1 MEVLE
6 PIFLSLTFKSPH
18 IDTLDESLRNYDKQE
33 PYIPPE
39 TPEEMASGTSFS
51 KTDKIVEQFGGHVLK
66 NGKCLTKKQ
75 PKTYADLIDDKSHVN
90 ELRDRYKQYNLVSDI
105 IEDKDN
111 EYDDEYDDSYE
122 VFADTEPKIHIRGKM
137 RDVLPD
143 DIDSESTGSET
154 DTEDTSARPQKNPLD
169 FCENPEVIRARR
181 EARFQSRMAKKHPTR
196 PAENKSRDVV
206 GNTKGQGQ
214 SNEVLRNR
222 QQKSANK
229 SSRANH
235 NRKSGNAFKQS
246 RGMY

>member
-1 MEVLE
+1 MINY
-6 PIFLSLTFKSPH
+6 P
-18 IDTLDESLRNYDKQE
+18 DTLDETLSKFDKQE

-39 TPEEMASGTSFS
+39 TPEKKPSLPSTSYS
-51 KTDKIVEQFGGHVLK
+51 TTERYVEEFGGHVLK

-75 PKTYADLIDDKSHVN
+75 PKSYADLIDDKSHVN
-90 ELRDRYKQYNLVSDI
+90 ELRDRYKQYNLVSDV

-122 VFADTEPKIHIRGKM
+122 VFADTEPKIHIHGRM

-143 DIDSESTGSET
+143 DIDSESAESES
-154 DTEDTSARPQKNPLD
+154 EDEQTKSQKAPLD

-181 EARFQSRMAKKHPTR
+181 EQRFQNKMAKKHP
-196 PAENKSRDVV
+196 NKQPEQKNRDVV
-206 GNTKGQGQ
+206 GNAKGQGQ

-222 QQKSANK
+222 LNK
-229 SSRANH
+229 NTNKASRANH
-235 NRKSGNAFKQS
+235 NRKAGSTFKQS